1 MFENWTRKMSA
12 FALVVWAFA
21 IVWYVLHINWEAL
34 PPTPAEWATL
44 LMQIAISAGVLVAV
58 AAGKSIG
65 TAWVKSGNGKNGK
78 PPTP

>member
-1 MFENWTRKMSA
+1 MFDNWTRKISA
-12 FALVVWAFA
+12 FALLVWAFT
-21 IVWYVLHINWEAL
+21 IVWYVLHINWEVRA
-34 PPTPAEWATL
+34 PTPAEWATL

-65 TAWVKSGNGKNGK
+65 TAWVKGNGKSGK